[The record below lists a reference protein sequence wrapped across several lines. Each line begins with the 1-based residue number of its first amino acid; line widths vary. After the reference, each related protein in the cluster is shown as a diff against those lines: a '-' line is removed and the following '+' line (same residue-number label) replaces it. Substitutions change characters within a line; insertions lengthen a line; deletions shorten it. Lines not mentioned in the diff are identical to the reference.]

1 MKTEK
6 PTYGNIR
13 IGNIIVKFETT
24 NPITP
29 NNPEILAALS
39 TISQSWQKLQVKLAQ
54 DKLLAELAEKA
65 KS

>member
-1 MKTEK
+1 MKTEKPTVMK

-54 DKLLAELAEKA
+54 DKKA